1 MQTSSIPKNEQ
12 SPPWF
17 VRLLPSFS
25 DLAFLVPILFLFVHL
40 NGAKRMLGDGDTG
53 WHIRTGEWI
62 LAHHSVPR
70 VDLFSFSKPGQPW
83 FAWEWVWD
91 VCFAVI
97 HGYSGLTGV
106 VFVNIAL
113 LGLVF
118 VLLYRLVCRQ
128 TSNSLVAL
136 AVTFLAM
143 AASSLHWLARPHLA
157 AWVLLLIF
165 CLVLDEL
172 RKGRKHLFWVLPL
185 LTAVWT
191 NVHGSFFIGIA
202 LLIAYAFG
210 DLAEGWLWSSG
221 ESRGAKFQ
229 RARMLFLNAWVCSL
243 ATLLNPYGIDL
254 HRHVITYLLDTR
266 QLDNIGEFQS
276 ISFHLHGAIY
286 FEVMLFLALF
296 AICWCAGKRR
306 VADAVIIAAWSHLAL
321 MSCRNIPIFA
331 LFAAPLVAG
340 MIQDVATRTA
350 TNSSASVI
358 RRLAATIRDLGSDF
372 RELERIPRLHLASAG
387 VVLVLALLF
396 TAPNR
401 PGSFVAEY
409 DKHLYPVAALKVL
422 ESLGGSRIF
431 ADDQWGDYLIY
442 KLYPRYKVFIDGR
455 SDFYGADFD
464 NRLLDL
470 VNAHY
475 DWQSSL
481 SEFAID
487 TVLVRAD
494 APLVE
499 ALKESRRWSV
509 IYDDGL
515 AIVFRAE
522 QEHPGATQARAAR
535 QNLSPVSP
543 VGNKGLPAFA
553 AGKPEPFTLA
563 SKPLERRIS

>member
-1 MQTSSIPKNEQ
+1 MQTSSISNQDQ
-12 SPPWF
+12 SQRWF
-17 VRLLPSFS
+17 VRLLPSFN
-25 DLAFLVPILFLFVHL
+25 DLAFLIPILFLFVHL

-70 VDLFSFSKPGQPW
+70 VDLFSFSKPGQSW
-83 FAWEWVWD
+83 FAWEWMWD
-91 VCFAVI
+91 VFFAAI
-97 HGYSGLTGV
+97 HNYSGLTGV

-136 AVTFLAM
+136 GVTFLAM
-143 AASSLHWLARPHLA
+143 AASSLHWLARPHLL

-165 CLVLDEL
+165 CLVLDEI
-172 RKGRKHLFWVLPL
+172 RKGRKRLFWVLPL

-202 LLIAYAFG
+202 LLLIYGFG
-210 DLAEGWLWSSG
+210 DLVEGWLWSSS
-221 ESRGAKFQ
+221 ESKGATFQ
-229 RARMLFLNAWVCSL
+229 RARMLLLCAWACSV
-243 ATLLNPYGIDL
+243 ATLLNPYGLNL
-254 HRHVITYLLDTR
+254 HRHVIAYLLDTR

-286 FEVMLFLALF
+286 FEAMLFLALF
-296 AICWCAGKRR
+296 AVCWCGGRRR
-306 VADAVIIAAWSHLAL
+306 VADVLIVAAWTHLAL
-321 MSCRNIPIFA
+321 LSCRNIPIFA
-331 LFAAPLVAG
+331 FFAAPLVAG
-340 MIQDVATRTA
+340 MIQDVAARTA
-350 TNSSASVI
+350 TSSSASII
-358 RRLAATIRDLGSDF
+358 RRLASTVRDLGSEF
-372 RELERIPRLHLASAG
+372 CELERVPRLHLVSAG
-387 VVLVLALLF
+387 AVLALALLF

-409 DKHLYPVAALKVL
+409 DPHLYPVAALKVL
-422 ESLGGSRIF
+422 ESHVDSRIF

-464 NRLLDL
+464 NRLLNL

-475 DWQSSL
+475 DWESSL
-481 SEFAID
+481 SEFGID

-499 ALKESRRWSV
+499 ALKKSRQWSV
-509 IYDDGL
+509 VYDDGF

-522 QEHPGATQARAAR
+522 QGHPGATQARAAH
-535 QNLSPVSP
+535 QNVSPVSP
-543 VGNKGLPAFA
+543 VGDKGLPAIA
-553 AGKPEPFTLA
+553 AGKPEPSTLA
-563 SKPLERRIS
+563 IKPLERRIS